1 MDKTWRERT
10 ILQVGEEGAERLA
23 RSRVAV
29 IGLGG
34 VGSFAAE
41 MIVRAGVGEIII
53 ADSDVY
59 SITNKNRQLGAVD
72 STIGKK
78 KTDVMRERLVDI
90 NKELKIT
97 AIDEYLTEENIKS
110 VLPFWMK
117 VMKLMGITMNIQVIR
132 LCTIV
137 T

>member
-53 ADSDVY
+53 AD
-59 SITNKNRQLGAVD
+59 
-72 STIGKK
+72 
-78 KTDVMRERLVDI
+78 
-90 NKELKIT
+90 
-97 AIDEYLTEENIKS
+97 
-110 VLPFWMK
+110 
-117 VMKLMGITMNIQVIR
+117 
-132 LCTIV
+132 
-137 T
+137 